1 MSSLIECLSDPE
13 CADKLRQAQGRYTM
27 EDVVTR
33 YDNKLD
39 TWKVTA
45 SSGDHT
51 VQAEN
56 LGHAYLRF
64 VESHPDDFV
73 QAIQSVVEG
82 HSALCRSRIGGESED
97 RCNCAAGQVDEYLDA
112 ETDREINV
120 HEADYPGTY
129 DNFTY
134 SPRGARLFRASD
146 RAKARRDSR

>member
-82 HSALCRSRIGGESED
+82 HSALCRSRIGGE
-97 RCNCAAGQVDEYLDA
+97 NA
-112 ETDREINV
+112 